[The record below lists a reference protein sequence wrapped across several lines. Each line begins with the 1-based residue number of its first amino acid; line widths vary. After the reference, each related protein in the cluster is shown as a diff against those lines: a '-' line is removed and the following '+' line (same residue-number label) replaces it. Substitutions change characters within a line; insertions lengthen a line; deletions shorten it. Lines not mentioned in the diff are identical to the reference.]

1 MLSLQK
7 KYFCFQINFIVLFL
21 IATISFTSKSSIA
34 QSINPSS
41 NRKSDF
47 VSQDEKEFN
56 KIKQLKVKTRLKYA
70 VFNDIKGYMN
80 NKKILIVK
88 ETFNKRGS
96 LSEMVEYN
104 SSGNII
110 SSYKFSYDA
119 KGKPKKAQG
128 VDDTGRS
135 NTQVSK
141 YDSRGNE
148 IERNL
153 ISIGRKKTES
163 KSLFKYDKENNLIE
177 IKNYFDNKFTDQQN
191 NEYKNGIRIRTT
203 MLNEKGDTVLV
214 SIPEYNS
221 DGKLI
226 GEKSTNQNIVYKY
239 DLNGNLSKMVDAETK
254 RIYISDENG
263 NIVEHKMFLLDG
275 RRQLRLVFKY
285 DRKGLQSEQIRYDNN
300 EAVVLHYVY
309 EYEYY
314 K

>member
-1 MLSLQK
+1 MPSLQK
-7 KYFCFQINFIVLFL
+7 KYFRFQINLIVLIL
-21 IATISFTSKSSIA
+21 IAVLSFTYKTSIA
-34 QSINPSS
+34 QNINPSS
-41 NRKSDF
+41 RGKSDF

-110 SSYKFSYDA
+110 SSYKFSYDT
-119 KGKPKKAQG
+119 KGKPKKAEG

-239 DLNGNLSKMVDAETK
+239 DSDGNLSEMVDAETK

-285 DRKGLQSEQIRYDNN
+285 NRKGLQSEQIRYDNN